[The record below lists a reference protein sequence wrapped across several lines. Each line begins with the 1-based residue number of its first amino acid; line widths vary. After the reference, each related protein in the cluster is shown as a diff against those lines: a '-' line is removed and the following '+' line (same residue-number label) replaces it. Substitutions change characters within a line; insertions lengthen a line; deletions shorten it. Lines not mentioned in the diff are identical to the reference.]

1 MTYQYCKNHTVTYKY
16 LQVHIMIAKQDKS
29 CEQALVYIV
38 RTCYLHVQVC
48 VHIGFPDISHTY
60 LPIYLLVVV
69 VIKIKAKEKF
79 YFYFQGRNSGLAE
92 GRPTHNAVQTPVG
105 FSHVRSC
112 VSDIRRQYPSPK
124 TFSLC
129 TCNGQ
134 CWEVV
139 TMSTV
144 LARQVA
150 CCTRCSVGQNDDA
163 DTAVLIVRE
172 EGHHYCL

>member
-1 MTYQYCKNHTVTYKY
+1 MTYQYCNTVTYKY
-16 LQVHIMIAKQDKS
+16 LQVHIMIAKQDKL

-69 VIKIKAKEKF
+69 AIKIKF
-79 YFYFQGRNSGLAE
+79 HFYFQGRNSGLAE

-112 VSDIRRQYPSPK
+112 ISDLIRQYPSPK

-134 CWEVV
+134 C
-139 TMSTV
+139 
-144 LARQVA
+144 
-150 CCTRCSVGQNDDA
+150 
-163 DTAVLIVRE
+163 
-172 EGHHYCL
+172 

>member
-16 LQVHIMIAKQDKS
+16 LQVHIMIAKQDKL
-29 CEQALVYIV
+29 CEQAHLYIV
-38 RTCYLHVQVC
+38 LTCYLHVQVC
-48 VHIGFPDISHTY
+48 VPIGFPDISHTY

-69 VIKIKAKEKF
+69 AIKIKF
-79 YFYFQGRNSGLAE
+79 HFYFQGRNSGLAE

-112 VSDIRRQYPSPK
+112 ISDLIRQYPSPK

-134 CWEVV
+134 C
-139 TMSTV
+139 
-144 LARQVA
+144 
-150 CCTRCSVGQNDDA
+150 
-163 DTAVLIVRE
+163 
-172 EGHHYCL
+172 

>member
-1 MTYQYCKNHTVTYKY
+1 MTYQYCNTVTYKY
-16 LQVHIMIAKQDKS
+16 LQVHIMIAKQDKL
-29 CEQALVYIV
+29 CEQAHVYIV

-48 VHIGFPDISHTY
+48 VPIGFPDISHTY

-69 VIKIKAKEKF
+69 AIKIKF
-79 YFYFQGRNSGLAE
+79 HFYFQGRNSGLAE

-112 VSDIRRQYPSPK
+112 ISDLIRQYPSPK

-134 CWEVV
+134 CCYHVDSA
-139 TMSTV
+139 T
-144 LARQVA
+144 RQVA

-172 EGHHYCL
+172 EGHRYCL